1 MVVIDYSEF
10 TNLGNWMFKY
20 AIAKSRSLGDDVAF
34 YVRPELG
41 ENHVRKLQA
50 RADVLRGLR
59 VIREIPSRAELFPPD
74 ILQRPDLFDEVR
86 VRELFRMP
94 DDIREHL
101 VARFGE
107 RMRGRTCVGV
117 SVRRGDYMRL
127 PHRHPFVGRRF
138 LAEAVGRFPQ
148 TALFVVCS
156 DDLAWCKRF
165 FAKGCPDREF
175 LYVEDE
181 SVPAQLYV
189 QSLCDHNVISN
200 STFSWWGAWLNAKPG
215 RRVIFPRHWYGML
228 IGRRISDIDLK
239 RLMLSGGE
247 IIENGYEARDFVLA
261 VVMTVLVWCG
271 RVARRLHLRK

>member
-1 MVVIDYSEF
+1 MVVIGYSEF

-20 AIAKSRSLGDDVAF
+20 AIAKSRSQGDDVAF

-59 VIREIPSRAELFPPD
+59 VIREIPSGVELFPSD

-101 VARFGE
+101 AARFGE

-117 SVRRGDYMRL
+117 SVRCGDYMRL

-138 LAEAVGRFPQ
+138 LVEAVGRFPQ

-165 FAKGCPDREF
+165 FAKACPDREF

-200 STFSWWGAWLNAKPG
+200 STFSWWGAWLNAKPE

-271 RVARRLHLRK
+271 RVARGLHLRK

>member
-10 TNLGNWMFKY
+10 TNIGNWMFKY
-20 AIAKSRSLGDDVAF
+20 AIAKSRSQGDDVAF

-59 VIREIPSRAELFPPD
+59 VIREIPSGAELFPPD

-94 DDIREHL
+94 DDIRERL
-101 VARFGE
+101 AARFGE

-165 FAKGCPDREF
+165 FAKACPDREF
-175 LYVEDE
+175 LYVENE